1 MAKGFKHGAGGPGL
15 NFKVI
20 GNPQPETARENTV
33 WVDTDHKI
41 TFWIFSAV
49 RPETPQEGMVWFLTG
64 KSSSAKFNTLRK
76 NGVMVYPQS
85 CEQYIDGQWVA
96 LSARVYLSGSWKS
109 FSLYL
114 YDNGDECMDLTG
126 GWNTK
131 GNISSG
137 IAKNQTNMYVNLT
150 GEPAV
155 AGYRIRYTSQ
165 MIDLTNISRLYI
177 NVGNLA
183 LGAYNNGFFAVGKSI
198 PNDHGSCHGYAAAV
212 ISIGNNGLLN
222 LDVSQ
227 LTGEYYIWFGGRLGG
242 VSDYYVRYTVT
253 EVFGE

>member
-1 MAKGFKHGAGGPGL
+1 MAKGFKHGTGGPGL

-131 GNISSG
+131 GNSGGSIS
-137 IAKNQTNMYVNLT
+137 KNQTNMYVGIT
-150 GEPAV
+150 GVDA
-155 AGYRIRYTSQ
+155 ANSYKIRYTTKP
-165 MIDLTNISRLYI
+165 IDLTHLSTLTIVVSGYSCS
-177 NVGNLA
+177 GGG
-183 LGAYNNGFFAVGKSI
+183 GAFYVGKTIPASYDSFSSYSAASKSI
-198 PNDHGSCHGYAAAV
+198 A
-212 ISIGNNGLLN
+212 NGIIT

-227 LTGEYYIWFGGRLGG
+227 LSGEYYLWFGGRMNGL
-242 VSDYYVRYTVT
+242 SSYYVRFTVT
-253 EVFGE
+253 EVFGN